1 MTLRMVSGSEYPR
14 PVIDVTIGIKSYE
27 AFINMSIEKTRISVE
42 VYNHINECKALM
54 NEPRFPNHVPVEFPI
69 RRRNRQATL
78 KLDVH
83 EQQTDPVILGMD
95 FFMRIGFTLIAD
107 RVSINERSPVMRCP
121 RTIDFLYNQPQ
132 GIDLQSWLE
141 ENNRPM
147 YCQYQKGEPP
157 ELAEEQRVS
166 IDNDAISNDPPLENE
181 EADMLQL
188 HPTDDDLNIE

>member
-1 MTLRMVSGSEYPR
+1 MVSGSHYPR

-27 AFINMSIEKTRISVE
+27 AFINMSIERTRISLE
-42 VYNHINECKALM
+42 VFRHINECKALI
-54 NEPRFPNHVPVEFPI
+54 NEPTFTPHAPVEFPI

-78 KLDVH
+78 MLDFQ
-83 EQQTDPVILGMD
+83 EQQIDPVILGMD

-132 GIDLQSWLE
+132 GTGLQSWLE

-147 YCQYQKGEPP
+147 YRQYQKGEQA
-157 ELAEEQRVS
+157 ELAEEQRVY
-166 IDNDAISNDPPLENE
+166 IDNDPIANDPPQENE
-181 EADMLQL
+181 EADILEL
-188 HPTDDDLNIE
+188 HPSNDDLNIE